1 VVLGGSG
8 ALAEKSAAISQLYEQ
23 ERHGLLRVALLLV
36 GDRGVAEDLVQ
47 EAFVALQRRWDS
59 LSDHSTAA
67 GYLRVCVVNGARSV
81 RRRWAVA
88 RRHLSSAEPAS
99 EPGADAAV
107 LLAEEHRAVVL
118 AVRRLPRRQQQ
129 VIVLRYWS
137 DMSETQI
144 ADTLR
149 ISPGTVKS
157 SASRAL
163 AAIAQQLGDNH
174 AE

>member
-1 VVLGGSG
+1 MVLGGSG

-88 RRHLSSAEPAS
+88 RRHLSAAEPAS

-107 LLAEEHRAVVL
+107 LLAEEHRAVDL
-118 AVRRLPRRQQQ
+118 AVR
-129 VIVLRYWS
+129 
-137 DMSETQI
+137 
-144 ADTLR
+144 
-149 ISPGTVKS
+149 
-157 SASRAL
+157 
-163 AAIAQQLGDNH
+163 AIAQQLGDNH
-174 AE
+174 VQ

>member
-8 ALAEKSAAISQLYEQ
+8 ALAEKSAAISQLYDQ

-59 LSDHSTAA
+59 LSDYSTAA

-88 RRHLSSAEPAS
+88 RRHLSSPEPAS

-107 LLAEEHRAVVL
+107 LLAEEHHAVVL

-137 DMSETQI
+137 DLSEAQI
-144 ADTLR
+144 ANTLG

-174 AE
+174 VQ